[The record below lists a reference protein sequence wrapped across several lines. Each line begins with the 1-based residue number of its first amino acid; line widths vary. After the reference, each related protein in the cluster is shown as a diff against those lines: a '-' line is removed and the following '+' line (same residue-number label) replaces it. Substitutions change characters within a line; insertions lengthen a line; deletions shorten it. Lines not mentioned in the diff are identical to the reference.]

1 MSLLCYAC
9 YTTSSINK
17 SFIVCLSYK
26 QCTQLQDPKIRG
38 LKYRK
43 KVFLKLNKK
52 VIKYV
57 YTYANIKLI
66 MIHLIDFH
74 MDFEYLI

>member
-1 MSLLCYAC
+1 MHA
-9 YTTSSINK
+9 
-17 SFIVCLSYK
+17 
-26 QCTQLQDPKIRG
+26 QLQDPKIRD
-38 LKYRK
+38 LKYRE

-57 YTYANIKLI
+57 YAYANIRQI
-66 MIHLIDFH
+66 MIYLIDFH